1 MRLTNLCGQS
11 RRLNAFSFSL
21 LKVSSDV
28 KLSMSKFTVVSAKIP
43 DEVYKELTLRIP
55 EGERSSFIREAILEK
70 LEKTPRPDKILG
82 LEQKVNQ
89 LENEVNKIKD
99 GLAKLEILTY
109 EEGKVNPHTF
119 CIDEIDNKIVDY
131 LLDHRGATTT
141 ELAEFLET
149 NRWLVLNRLRK
160 IERSAKKQ
168 LGKAII
174 EYYSGERAGKR
185 KAWWIM
191 EDLVET

>member
-1 MRLTNLCGQS
+1 MEGLFMG
-11 RRLNAFSFSL
+11 
-21 LKVSSDV
+21 
-28 KLSMSKFTVVSAKIP
+28 KFTVVSAKIP
-43 DEVYKELTLRIP
+43 DDVYKELALRIP
-55 EGERSSFIREAILEK
+55 EGERSTFIREAILEK
-70 LEKTPRPDKILG
+70 LEKTPRPNRIFG

-99 GLAKLEILTY
+99 YLAKLEILTY
-109 EEGKVNPHTF
+109 EGGKINPHAF

-160 IERSAKKQ
+160 IERSSKKQ

-174 EYYSGERAGKR
+174 EYYPGERTGKR
-185 KAWWIM
+185 KAWWIR